1 MLRLTPTSLTIDYH
15 LERKRFVFKA
25 PHQSNVHHMK
35 RAFSLSRKSR
45 KVWWKGERGRQVAES
60 LCEGRTP
67 VPCRSYPPFTQARQL
82 CPACGRRRSRYVLSP
97 PLTLVFNP
105 QCSICFLS
113 VYLAAVLEY
122 LAAEILELAGN
133 AARDNKK
140 QRIVPRHLQL
150 AIRNDEEW
158 VKPAYRSYPQ
168 SYSKQFM
175 FSGWTSFSA
184 TSSSA
189 RVVSCPS
196 LIRNSCRT
204 SQSEA
209 LYYFK
214 KRFGLITVVVM

>member
-1 MLRLTPTSLTIDYH
+1 MYWLRRASQWSASLFPFYSHPPRPNHSSTPSNTLSHFNHGTYSLSLRSTSLTVAYN

-35 RAFSLSRKSR
+35 RTFSLSRKSR
-45 KVWWKGERGRQVAES
+45 KVWRKGKRRRQVAES

-97 PLTLVFNP
+97 PLTLVYNP

-150 AIRNDEEW
+150 AIRNDEE
-158 VKPAYRSYPQ
+158 
-168 SYSKQFM
+168 
-175 FSGWTSFSA
+175 
-184 TSSSA
+184 
-189 RVVSCPS
+189 
-196 LIRNSCRT
+196 
-204 SQSEA
+204 
-209 LYYFK
+209 
-214 KRFGLITVVVM
+214 

>member
-1 MLRLTPTSLTIDYH
+1 MYCLRRASQWSASLFPLYFHPPRPNHSSTPSNKQSHFNHGTYLLPMLRLTPTSLTIDYH

-25 PHQSNVHHMK
+25 THQSNVHHMK

-45 KVWWKGERGRQVAES
+45 KVWWKSERGRQIAES

-67 VPCRSYPPFTQARQL
+67 VPCRSYPPFTEARQL

-97 PLTLVFNP
+97 PLTLVYNP
-105 QCSICFLS
+105 QCSICFLL

-150 AIRNDEEW
+150 AIRNDEE
-158 VKPAYRSYPQ
+158 
-168 SYSKQFM
+168 
-175 FSGWTSFSA
+175 
-184 TSSSA
+184 
-189 RVVSCPS
+189 
-196 LIRNSCRT
+196 
-204 SQSEA
+204 
-209 LYYFK
+209 
-214 KRFGLITVVVM
+214 